1 MSEADI
7 SGDIVDRT
15 GEKSFKHQVPE
26 DSEPD
31 DYEDDVFEESNE
43 VVQIE
48 KP

>member
-15 GEKSFKHQVPE
+15 AEKSPKYQLPVE
-26 DSEPD
+26 SEPD

-43 VVQIE
+43 VIQIE
-48 KP
+48 